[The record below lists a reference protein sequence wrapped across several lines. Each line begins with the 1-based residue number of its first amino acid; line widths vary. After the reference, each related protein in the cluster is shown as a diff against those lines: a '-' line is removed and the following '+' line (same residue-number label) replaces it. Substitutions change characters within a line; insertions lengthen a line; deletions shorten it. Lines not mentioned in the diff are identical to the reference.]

1 MTSLT
6 APSQQLGPAMDAIRK
21 KMQTMKAETDELY
34 KKIAEYEA
42 ATDESNAASEKL
54 DCEIRDLGKKVA
66 KLDTRMEE
74 TVEALQQSGARLEEA
89 EAEFKDKED
98 EVGVQARRATLLEEE
113 TRASEEK
120 MAGAI
125 LRLAVLSKDADNIV
139 KVQLYKTT
147 AV

>member
-1 MTSLT
+1 
-6 APSQQLGPAMDAIRK
+6 
-21 KMQTMKAETDELY
+21 MQTMQAETDELY

-66 KLDTRMEE
+66 KFDTRMEE

-139 KVQLYKTT
+139 KVLQNYGSVMKKR
-147 AV
+147 

>member
-1 MTSLT
+1 
-6 APSQQLGPAMDAIRK
+6 MDAIRK

-54 DCEIRDLGKKVA
+54 DCEIRDLSKKVA
-66 KLDTRMEE
+66 KFDTRMEE